1 MSEQNVN
8 KKGKAKFKP
17 TPKAKTAGRQPK
29 KWFNV
34 FLWIVAMIFAG
45 FLIGLGSKIV
55 ADLPMISTD
64 FVELSDFV
72 ADRPAYDRLKD
83 ELTQAEQKEQDITHE
98 WEQKSHEL
106 TQKQTEN
113 INARET
119 FENWL
124 ATRSVTEQS
133 DQNPEVIKRT
143 SELDELKAQEQAL
156 QGELSAIEKR
166 QLDRRRTVEN
176 IENQIMLMEADAMDG
191 YNRHNNRTEL
201 QVFIYRLMI
210 TLPLLL
216 LAGYLFKRYRHTNAW
231 PFVWGFAFFALFVFF
246 VELVPYLP
254 NYGGYVRYG
263 VGIIVTVV
271 IGKYA
276 IGAMN
281 AYLERKRVEEALSS
295 NERQQHMD
303 YDEAHIKIG
312 KGICPSCERSL
323 DFNNTDLDFCPHCG
337 IHLFEYCPN
346 CTTRKSTFNHYCF
359 KCGLASRAE
368 RSDEQVFT
376 PVINPDTPPTQ
387 A

>member
-1 MSEQNVN
+1 MSEQSVN
-8 KKGKAKFKP
+8 KKGRAKFKP
-17 TPKAKTAGRQPK
+17 TPKAKTAGRQPE

-34 FLWIVAMIFAG
+34 FLWIVAIIFAS

-64 FVELSDFV
+64 PVELSDFV
-72 ADRPAYDRLKD
+72 ADRPAYNQLKD
-83 ELTQAEQKEQDITHE
+83 ELTQAEQQEQDITHE

-106 TQKQTEN
+106 TQKQSEN
-113 INARET
+113 TNARET
-119 FENWL
+119 FDNWL

-156 QGELSAIEKR
+156 QSELSAIEKR
-166 QLDRRRTVEN
+166 QLDRRQTVEN
-176 IENQIMLMEADAMDG
+176 IETQIMLMEADAMDG

-231 PFVWGFAFFALFVFF
+231 PFVWGFTFFALFVFF

-337 IHLFEYCPN
+337 IHLFEYCSN

-359 KCGLASRAE
+359 KCGLASRTE
-368 RSDEQVFT
+368 RLDEQVFT
-376 PVINPDTPPTQ
+376 PANPNTPPTQ
-387 A
+387 I

>member
-1 MSEQNVN
+1 MSEQSVN
-8 KKGKAKFKP
+8 KKGRAKFKP
-17 TPKAKTAGRQPK
+17 TPKAKTAG
-29 KWFNV
+29 FNV
-34 FLWIVAMIFAG
+34 FLWIVAIIFAS

-64 FVELSDFV
+64 PVELSDFV
-72 ADRPAYDRLKD
+72 ADRPAYNQLKD
-83 ELTQAEQKEQDITHE
+83 ELTQAKQQEQDITHE

-106 TQKQTEN
+106 TQKQSEN
-113 INARET
+113 TNARET
-119 FENWL
+119 FDNWL

-156 QGELSAIEKR
+156 QSELSAIEKR
-166 QLDRRRTVEN
+166 QLDRRQTVEN
-176 IENQIMLMEADAMDG
+176 IETQIMLMEADAMDG

-231 PFVWGFAFFALFVFF
+231 PFVWGFTFFALFVFF

-337 IHLFEYCPN
+337 IHLFEYCSN

-359 KCGLASRAE
+359 KCGLASRTE
-368 RSDEQVFT
+368 HLDEQVFT
-376 PVINPDTPPTQ
+376 PANPNTPPTQ
-387 A
+387 I

>member
-1 MSEQNVN
+1 MSEQSVN
-8 KKGKAKFKP
+8 KKGRAKFKP
-17 TPKAKTAGRQPK
+17 TPKAKTTGRQPE

-34 FLWIVAMIFAG
+34 FLWIVAIIFAS

-64 FVELSDFV
+64 PVELSDFV
-72 ADRPAYDRLKD
+72 ADRPAYNQLKD
-83 ELTQAEQKEQDITHE
+83 ELTQAKQQEQDITHE

-106 TQKQTEN
+106 TQKQSEN
-113 INARET
+113 TNARET
-119 FENWL
+119 FDNWL

-156 QGELSAIEKR
+156 QSELSAIEKR
-166 QLDRRRTVEN
+166 QLDRRQTVEN
-176 IENQIMLMEADAMDG
+176 IETQIMLMEADAMDG

-231 PFVWGFAFFALFVFF
+231 PFVWGFTFFALFVFF

-337 IHLFEYCPN
+337 IHLFEYCSN

-359 KCGLASRAE
+359 KCGLASRTE
-368 RSDEQVFT
+368 RLDEQVFT
-376 PVINPDTPPTQ
+376 PANPNTPPTQ
-387 A
+387 I

>member
-166 QLDRRRTVEN
+166 QLDRRQTVEN

>member
-1 MSEQNVN
+1 MSEQNMN
-8 KKGKAKFKP
+8 KKGKANFKP
-17 TPKAKTAGRQPK
+17 APKAKTAGRQPE

-34 FLWIVAMIFAG
+34 FLWIVAIIFAG

-55 ADLPMISTD
+55 ADLPMISTES
-64 FVELSDFV
+64 VELSDFV
-72 ADRPAYDRLKD
+72 FDRPAYDALQQEKD
-83 ELTQAEQKEQDITHE
+83 HQIDAKRDIDHE
-98 WEQKSHEL
+98 WEQKKHEL
-106 TQKQTEN
+106 DNQQTTYAT
-113 INARET
+113 ARES

-143 SELDELKAQEQAL
+143 SELDELKAQEKAL
-156 QGELSAIEKR
+156 QSELSAIEKR
-166 QLDRRRTVEN
+166 QLDRRQAVEN
-176 IENQIMLMEADAMDG
+176 IERKITLMEADAMDG
-191 YNRHNNRTEL
+191 YNSHNNRTEL

-231 PFVWGFAFFALFVFF
+231 PFVWGFVFFALFAFF

-271 IGKYA
+271 VGKYA

-295 NERQQHMD
+295 NERQQQMD
-303 YDEAHIKIG
+303 YDEAHVKIG

-323 DFNNTDLDFCPHCG
+323 DFSNTDLDFCPHCG

-368 RSDEQVFT
+368 RLDEQVFT
-376 PVINPDTPPTQ
+376 PANPNTPPTQ
-387 A
+387 I

>member
-1 MSEQNVN
+1 
-8 KKGKAKFKP
+8 
-17 TPKAKTAGRQPK
+17 
-29 KWFNV
+29 
-34 FLWIVAMIFAG
+34 
-45 FLIGLGSKIV
+45 
-55 ADLPMISTD
+55 MISTD
-64 FVELSDFV
+64 PVELSDFV
-72 ADRPAYDRLKD
+72 ADRPAYNQLKD
-83 ELTQAEQKEQDITHE
+83 ELTQAEQQEQDITHE

-106 TQKQTEN
+106 TQKQSEN
-113 INARET
+113 TNARET
-119 FENWL
+119 FDNWL

-156 QGELSAIEKR
+156 QSELSAIEKR
-166 QLDRRRTVEN
+166 QLDRRQTVEN
-176 IENQIMLMEADAMDG
+176 IETQIMLMEADAMDG

-231 PFVWGFAFFALFVFF
+231 PFVWGFTFFALFVFF

-337 IHLFEYCPN
+337 IHLFEYCSN

-359 KCGLASRAE
+359 KCGLASRTE
-368 RSDEQVFT
+368 RLDEQVFT
-376 PVINPDTPPTQ
+376 PANPNTPPTQ
-387 A
+387 I